1 MIRSVSVQNI
11 ALIDRVD
18 LELGAR
24 LNILSGET
32 GAGKSIIIDS
42 LGFVLGERADRSLI
56 RYGTDHAAVEAVFED
71 YLTPDVASYLD
82 DMGIEAE
89 DVLILR
95 RKMSADG
102 RNECRINGRLTT
114 LSVLKGLTEL
124 LVDIHG
130 QHEHQSLVKPAN
142 HEKML
147 DGMGG
152 KELLTARAE
161 NATLREKYRALKA
174 EFEHFGD
181 ESERARRLDV
191 LRFQIDEIER
201 AEVGEGEE
209 EELLEKRKRI
219 RNTEKILSAL
229 ASAKSALEGYDGA
242 SVGGNLKAA
251 AASLSTISAYDGG
264 IDPLCER
271 LDAAKT
277 EIEDIGETL
286 GDMMRKFDFDAKSA
300 DAVEERLEL
309 VRNLQRKYGGSYA
322 ALCDF
327 LAKAKTEAETL
338 KNASERV
345 EELEREIASAGKKL
359 SDAARRLGDM
369 RRSAAEKFE
378 SDMMRELGDLGMG
391 GTTFK
396 VEIKSDYAP
405 DNIGE
410 TGGDEV
416 EFLISPNVGEPLKPL
431 AKIISGG
438 EMSRFMLALKNIV
451 AGLDGIGTMV
461 FDEIDTGISGH
472 ISAVVA
478 EKMCNISRD
487 RQVIAI
493 THMPS
498 LAAMADSH
506 FLIQKSVSDGKTHTR
521 VLLLEDDT
529 DEVARLIGG
538 NDYSSHAV
546 PHAREMKKWAEEYK
560 RSVEEKA

>member
-174 EFEHFGD
+174 EFERFGD

-251 AASLSTISAYDGG
+251 TASLSTISAYDGG

-338 KNASERV
+338 ENASERV

>member
-11 ALIDRVD
+11 ALIERVD

-42 LGFVLGERADRSLI
+42 LGFVLGERTDRSLI

-102 RNECRINGRLTT
+102 RNECRINGRITT

-152 KELLTARAE
+152 KELLAARAE
-161 NATLREKYRALKA
+161 NATLREKFRALKA
-174 EFEHFGD
+174 EFERFGD

-251 AASLSTISAYDGG
+251 AASLSSISAYDSG

-327 LAKAKTEAETL
+327 LAKAKEEAETL
-338 KNASERV
+338 ENASERV

>member
-11 ALIDRVD
+11 ALIERVD
-18 LELGAR
+18 LELGAH

-71 YLTPDVASYLD
+71 YLTPDVATYLD

-152 KELLTARAE
+152 KELLAARAE

-174 EFEHFGD
+174 EFERFGD

-229 ASAKSALEGYDGA
+229 ASAKSVLEGYDGA

-338 KNASERV
+338 ENASERV

>member
-71 YLTPDVASYLD
+71 YLTSDVASYLD

-152 KELLTARAE
+152 KELLAARAE

-174 EFEHFGD
+174 EFERFGD

-338 KNASERV
+338 ENASERV

>member
-71 YLTPDVASYLD
+71 YLTPDVATYLD

-152 KELLTARAE
+152 KELLAARAE

-174 EFEHFGD
+174 EFERFGD

-338 KNASERV
+338 ENASERV

>member
-89 DVLILR
+89 DALILR

-152 KELLTARAE
+152 KELLAARAE

-174 EFEHFGD
+174 EFERFGD

-338 KNASERV
+338 ENASERV

>member
-152 KELLTARAE
+152 KELLAARAE

-174 EFEHFGD
+174 EFERFGD

-219 RNTEKILSAL
+219 RNAEKILSAL

-338 KNASERV
+338 ENASERV

>member
-56 RYGTDHAAVEAVFED
+56 RYGTDHAVVEAVFED

-152 KELLTARAE
+152 KELLAARAE

-174 EFEHFGD
+174 EFERFGD

-309 VRNLQRKYGGSYA
+309 VRNMQRKYGGSYA

-338 KNASERV
+338 ENASERV

>member
-174 EFEHFGD
+174 EFERFGD

-338 KNASERV
+338 ENASERV

-506 FLIQKSVSDGKTHTR
+506 FLIQKFVSDGKTHTR

>member
-1 MIRSVSVQNI
+1 MISSVSVQNI
-11 ALIDRVD
+11 ALIDKQE
-18 LELGAR
+18 LSLGAN

-32 GAGKSIIIDS
+32 GAGKSLIIDA
-42 LGFVLGERADRSLI
+42 LNFVLGERADRSLI
-56 RYGTDHAAVEAVFED
+56 RYGTDFAAVEAVFSD
-71 YLTPDVASYLD
+71 YVTPSVAEYLD
-82 DMGIEAE
+82 NMGIEAE

-130 QHEHQSLVKPAN
+130 QHEHQSLVKPSN
-142 HEKML
+142 HEGML

-152 KELLTARAE
+152 AE
-161 NATLREKYRALKA
+161 IAAAREKVATAHSEYRAFKA
-174 EFEHFGD
+174 EYERFGD
-181 ESERARRLDV
+181 ESERERRLDV

-201 AEVGEGEE
+201 AAIYEGEE
-209 EELLEKRKRI
+209 DELLEKRKRI

-229 ASAKSALEGYDGA
+229 SSARGILDGYDGT
-242 SVGGNLKAA
+242 SVSGNVKS
-251 AASLSTISAYDGG
+251 AASNLRSISAYDQR
-264 IDPLCER
+264 IDALCDR

-277 EIEDIGETL
+277 EIADIGETL
-286 GDMMRKFDFDAKSA
+286 SDMMSELDFDSRSA
-300 DAVEERLEL
+300 DTLEERLEL
-309 VRNLQRKYGGSYA
+309 VRNIQRKYGGTYEA
-322 ALCDF
+322 VREFYDNAV
-327 LAKAKTEAETL
+327 AEAEVL
-338 KNASERV
+338 SNAAERTA
-345 EELEREIASAGKKL
+345 ELEKLIAACGKKL
-359 SDAARRLGDM
+359 S
-369 RRSAAEKFE
+369 SAAEALGALRRKTADEFE
-378 SDMMRELGDLGMG
+378 KAMTKELGDLGMG

-396 VEIKSDYAP
+396 VRIESDYTP
-405 DNIGE
+405 DAVGE
-410 TGGDEV
+410 KGGDKV

-451 AGLDGIGTMV
+451 AGIDSIGTMV

-478 EKMCNISRD
+478 EKMCNISRA

-506 FLIQKSVSDGKTHTR
+506 FLIDKSVENGKTLTHLT
-521 VLLLEDDT
+521 LLEDDT
-529 DEVARLIGG
+529 EEIARLIGG

-546 PHAREMKKWAEEYK
+546 PHAKEMKKWADDYK
-560 RSVEEKA
+560 KSLTKAR

>member
-152 KELLTARAE
+152 KELLATRAE
-161 NATLREKYRALKA
+161 NAAIREKYRALKA
-174 EFEHFGD
+174 EFERFGD

-338 KNASERV
+338 ENASERV

-498 LAAMADSH
+498 LAVMADSH

>member
-174 EFEHFGD
+174 EFERFGD

-251 AASLSTISAYDGG
+251 AANLSTISAYDGG

-338 KNASERV
+338 ENASERV

-396 VEIKSDYAP
+396 VEIESDYAP

-538 NDYSSHAV
+538 NNYSSHAV

>member
-152 KELLTARAE
+152 KELLAARAE

-174 EFEHFGD
+174 EFERFGD

-209 EELLEKRKRI
+209 EELLEKRKLI

-338 KNASERV
+338 ENASERV

>member
-71 YLTPDVASYLD
+71 YLTPDVATYLD

-152 KELLTARAE
+152 KELLAARAE

-174 EFEHFGD
+174 EFERFGD

-338 KNASERV
+338 ENASERV

-506 FLIQKSVSDGKTHTR
+506 FLIQKFVSDGKTHTR

>member
-71 YLTPDVASYLD
+71 YLTPDVAAYLD

-152 KELLTARAE
+152 KELLTARVE
-161 NATLREKYRALKA
+161 NATHREKFRALKA
-174 EFEHFGD
+174 EFERFGD

-251 AASLSTISAYDGG
+251 AASLGTISAYDGG

-338 KNASERV
+338 ENASERV

-391 GTTFK
+391 GTTSRAASPASTIRPTWGPFPWTTA
-396 VEIKSDYAP
+396 ISYP
-405 DNIGE
+405 RR
-410 TGGDEV
+410 
-416 EFLISPNVGEPLKPL
+416 LISAMRSL
-431 AKIISGG
+431 
-438 EMSRFMLALKNIV
+438 
-451 AGLDGIGTMV
+451 V
-461 FDEIDTGISGH
+461 FFTTSSCA
-472 ISAVVA
+472 SAVGA
-478 EKMCNISRD
+478 LFPDCRALPPS
-487 RQVIAI
+487 AI
-493 THMPS
+493 TILSGMVTLP
-498 LAAMADSH
+498 L
-506 FLIQKSVSDGKTHTR
+506 F
-521 VLLLEDDT
+521 
-529 DEVARLIGG
+529 
-538 NDYSSHAV
+538 
-546 PHAREMKKWAEEYK
+546 
-560 RSVEEKA
+560 

>member
-71 YLTPDVASYLD
+71 YLTPDVATYLD

-152 KELLTARAE
+152 KELFAVRAE

-174 EFEHFGD
+174 EFERFGD

-338 KNASERV
+338 ENASERV

-560 RSVEEKA
+560 RSVKEKA

>member
-174 EFEHFGD
+174 EFERFGD

-338 KNASERV
+338 ENASERV

>member
-152 KELLTARAE
+152 KELLAARAE

-174 EFEHFGD
+174 EFERFGD

-338 KNASERV
+338 ENASERV

-396 VEIKSDYAP
+396 VEIKSGYAP

>member
-152 KELLTARAE
+152 KELLATRAE

-174 EFEHFGD
+174 EFERFGD

-309 VRNLQRKYGGSYA
+309 VRNMQRKYGGSYA

-338 KNASERV
+338 ENASERV

>member
-56 RYGTDHAAVEAVFED
+56 RYGTDHAAVEAFFED
-71 YLTPDVASYLD
+71 YLTPDVAAYLD

-152 KELLTARAE
+152 KELLAARAE

-174 EFEHFGD
+174 EFERFGD
-181 ESERARRLDV
+181 ESERARRLNV
-191 LRFQIDEIER
+191 LRFQINEIER

-338 KNASERV
+338 ENASERV

>member
-152 KELLTARAE
+152 KELLAARAE

-174 EFEHFGD
+174 EFERFGD

-219 RNTEKILSAL
+219 RNAEKILSAL

-309 VRNLQRKYGGSYA
+309 VRNLQRKYGGGYA

-338 KNASERV
+338 ENASERV